1 MAGTK
6 KYNGSM
12 KRASMH
18 EMMKT
23 QFHFRTISLDGSR
36 MVLYH
41 GSFEVLDLLSVYL
54 LILFPDKRL
63 LLSGGLSAEGRES
76 LYEFD
81 IGSFTDHM
89 DSFLSFLS
97 EYNLQRLELYS

>member
-6 KYNGSM
+6 KYKGSM
-12 KRASMH
+12 KRASMQ

-23 QFHFRTISLDGSR
+23 QFHFKTISLPGSR

-41 GSFEVLDLLSVYL
+41 EGLEDLDLLLSVYL
-54 LILFPDKRL
+54 LILFPAKR

-76 LYEFD
+76 LYDLD
-81 IGSFTDHM
+81 IGSFTAHM
-89 DSFLSFLS
+89 ASLGSFLS
-97 EYNLQRLELYS
+97 EYNLQR